1 MFEHSTHFGAE
12 YLYGNVVKVEDG
24 EEYKTIICE
33 DGTEYKAK
41 AVIVATGTK
50 RAYDEYSWRRRECWT
65 RCFLLCSM

>member
-1 MFEHSTHFGAE
+1 MKSATGQELKVPMAQSLLNDMFEHSTHFGAE

-41 AVIVATGTK
+41 AVIVATGSK
-50 RAYDEYSWRRRECWT
+50 SV
-65 RCFLLCSM
+65 